1 MIKKTITYE
10 DFNGEQQTE
19 DFYFHLSKSE
29 LIDIETGVEGGMGNL
44 MANLV
49 KMAEPGPIVKQFR
62 EIIVR
67 SYGVRSPDGKKFDK
81 TDELT
86 RDFLASP
93 AFDALFSEIIASEKA
108 AEEFVYGIM
117 PKDLVAQVQNSAQDV
132 QLPAGDGIQGTVS
145 EEPAWIREGRDPT
158 PAEVRTMSQSQL
170 MAAYQKKMSS

>member
-29 LIDIETGVEGGMGNL
+29 LIDIEIGVEGGMGNL

-62 EIIVR
+62 EIIVK

-81 TDELT
+81 NDELT

-93 AFDALFSEIIASEKA
+93 AFDALFSEIISSEQA

-117 PKDLVAQVQNSAQDV
+117 PKDLVAQVQREAQNV
-132 QLPAGDGIQGTVS
+132 QLPAGDAVQGTVS
-145 EEPAWIREGRDPT
+145 DEPPWIRENRDPT
-158 PAEVRTMSQSQL
+158 SLELRTMTQDQL
-170 MAAYQKKMSS
+170 MEAYKKKLKP